1 MRLAIRILGAGAFAL
16 TLVGLAFYLS
26 ASPLSAAAAS
36 ARIGLASGVVDLG
49 GKLAIIATLVAAYVG
64 WQREQWRWLAA
75 LLVAAA
81 LTLFAGPLSA
91 LFNAGV
97 ILYFLFPAV
106 ASALVVVYSMRMR
119 DLAPA
124 RS

>member
-1 MRLAIRILGAGAFAL
+1 MRLAIRILGVGAVAL
-16 TLVGLAFYLS
+16 TLVGLALYLS
-26 ASPLSAAAAS
+26 ASPLSGSAAS
-36 ARIGLASGVVDLG
+36 ARIEVASGVVDLG

-75 LLVAAA
+75 LLIAAA

-91 LFNAGV
+91 LANAGV
-97 ILYFLFPAV
+97 ILYFLIPAL
-106 ASALVVVYSMRMR
+106 AAALVVAYSLRIR
-119 DLAPA
+119 DLAPV

>member
-1 MRLAIRILGAGAFAL
+1 MRLAIRILGVGAFAL

-26 ASPLSAAAAS
+26 AASLSASAAS
-36 ARIGLASGVVDLG
+36 ARIELASGVVDLG
-49 GKLAIIATLVAAYVG
+49 GKLAIIAALIAAYVG

-75 LLVAAA
+75 LLIAAA

-91 LFNAGV
+91 LFNAS
-97 ILYFLFPAV
+97 IIPYFLFPAL
-106 ASALVVVYSMRMR
+106 AAALVVTYSLRIR
-119 DLAPA
+119 DLAPV